1 MVFME
6 TRRALRTTLI
16 SLPMLALTAAI
27 FAPGGAPASG
37 ARLWGAALIYITFN
51 SAFVLMV
58 HTGKTDRWR
67 APIFFLYAVLFA
79 VSLLGN
85 LADLSALPG
94 FNPDFMFEENAPIC
108 PIAVPFTLIP
118 AALTRTLIWPGQVSG
133 GHTSAASVLITWL
146 AASLVLGR
154 GWCSWTCFFGGFE
167 DVFSRLLPAP
177 VIRNTPKWLTSLPMA
192 LLIVFALLSA
202 ALMFPAYC
210 IATCPFKT
218 VTELPF
224 ANSAG
229 DLVRIGIY
237 TTISVLM
244 VIVLPMLLKRR
255 AQCSFLCPLG
265 ALQTGTN
272 YITPFDIRV
281 DTKACSKCGACVKAC
296 PVYAMTEDSLAAGR
310 AGAACAKCGKC
321 SDICPDGAVRFHVK
335 GTPEGS
341 GGELARILFLYPAFL
356 MMMLIMGSACVD
368 GAARLITMLGRVL

>member
-1 MVFME
+1 ME

-167 DVFSRLLPAP
+167 DGFSRLLPAP
-177 VIRNTPKWLTSLPMA
+177 VIKNTPKWLTSMPLA

-229 DLVRIGIY
+229 DLVRIAIY

-341 GGELARILFLYPAFL
+341 GGELARLLFLYPAFL